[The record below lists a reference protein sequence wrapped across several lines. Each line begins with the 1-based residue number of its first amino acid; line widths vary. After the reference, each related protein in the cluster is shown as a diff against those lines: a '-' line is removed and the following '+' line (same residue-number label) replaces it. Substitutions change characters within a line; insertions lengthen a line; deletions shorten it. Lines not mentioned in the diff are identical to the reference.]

1 MRQSPPKTTHAQV
14 PVAAGYDLTK
24 LYSTVLV
31 CVQKRG
37 KIVGTKGESKCMRYT
52 YVYVW
57 AQ

>member
-1 MRQSPPKTTHAQV
+1 MSQTSAQNDAQV

-37 KIVGTKGESKCMRYT
+37 KIVGKKGEGKCMRYT

>member
-1 MRQSPPKTTHAQV
+1 MSQTSAQNDAQV

-37 KIVGTKGESKCMRYT
+37 KIVGTKGEGKCMRYT